1 MAQVASPSGRDR
13 AYAFVKREILTDPAR
28 QGTFINE
35 QVLADEIGVSR
46 TPVREALLM
55 LAAQD
60 LVQLVPKRGAY
71 IAPMPN
77 RELRDLMG
85 VRLMIEKHAAMHVS
99 DFQNTVYEM
108 QEALAGQNLLR
119 RPSQAKEF
127 IELDTRF
134 HTALVRAAGN
144 EMLTKMYEG
153 LRDRQVTAGLVALSR
168 SPKRQEE
175 VLVEHAAIVNALTA
189 VDVPSAIQAIEKH
202 LSSTLRV
209 QLTA

>member
-1 MAQVASPSGRDR
+1 MIPPSGRDR
-13 AYAFVKREILTDPAR
+13 AYTFVKKEILTDPAR

-35 QVLADEIGVSR
+35 QVLADQIGVSR
-46 TPVREALLM
+46 TPIREALLM

-71 IAPMPN
+71 IAPMTN
-77 RELRDLMG
+77 RELRDLVG
-85 VRLMIEKHAAMHVS
+85 VRLMIEQHAAMHVS
-99 DFQNTVYEM
+99 DFKNIAYEM
-108 QEALAGQNLLR
+108 QEALTAQDFKR
-119 RPSQAKEF
+119 RPAQAKEF

-168 SPKRQEE
+168 SSRRQDE
-175 VLVEHAAIVNALTA
+175 VLAEHSAIVAALIDA
-189 VDVPSAIQAIEKH
+189 NVPAALAAIEKH